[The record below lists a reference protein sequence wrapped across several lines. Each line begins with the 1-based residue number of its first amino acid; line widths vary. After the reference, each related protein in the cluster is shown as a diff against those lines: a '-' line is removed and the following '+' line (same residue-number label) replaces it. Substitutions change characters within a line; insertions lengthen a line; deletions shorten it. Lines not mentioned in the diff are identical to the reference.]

1 MIVVIASTVA
11 VSVIYEEKF
20 TLRKTGHVQLM
31 DRAALYAVGLE
42 DLARVYLREDRK
54 DSDIDSLDEDWAV
67 GIPGL
72 PIEGGY
78 LAGYL
83 EDE

>member
-1 MIVVIASTVA
+1 
-11 VSVIYEEKF
+11 
-20 TLRKTGHVQLM
+20 M

-42 DLARVYLREDRK
+42 DWARIYLREDK
-54 DSDIDSLDEDWAV
+54 QDSKTDSLDEDWAV